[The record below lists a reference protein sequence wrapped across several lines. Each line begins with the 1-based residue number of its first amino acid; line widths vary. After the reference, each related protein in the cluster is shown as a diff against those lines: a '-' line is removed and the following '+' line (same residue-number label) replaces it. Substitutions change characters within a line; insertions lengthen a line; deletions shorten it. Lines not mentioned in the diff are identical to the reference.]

1 MYARL
6 TAGVRW
12 RRKPIPRRRNSDF
25 CLSRINKSQCYF
37 LRWPVFVIAG
47 SAKGACGS
55 QGISRVPAAPRAGAG
70 SGWLSRAPRL
80 PGAGRQGLSRRS
92 EMRARDT
99 RTGAEA
105 SRLTKPAG
113 QGPHPLSQS
122 HSCLVPGREGA
133 VTALHAGAQSD
144 GFAPGTAV
152 PPWSAGPQA
161 ARQSRPAFPEQEP
174 CCLATQPAL
183 TSVQFPGRRNW
194 KVNPRSLFFPIK
206 KEKMFG

>member
-12 RRKPIPRRRNSDF
+12 RRKPIPRSRRRNSDF

-70 SGWLSRAPRL
+70 SGWPSRAPRP

-113 QGPHPLSQS
+113 QGPHLLSQS

-133 VTALHAGAQSD
+133 VTALHAGARAMASHRALLFFR
-144 GFAPGTAV
+144 G
-152 PPWSAGPQA
+152 PPVH
-161 ARQSRPAFPEQEP
+161 R
-174 CCLATQPAL
+174 QPANHGQPSPNRSRVAWQHSQHSLLSSFQADGTGKL
-183 TSVQFPGRRNW
+183 TQGHF
-194 KVNPRSLFFPIK
+194 FFP
-206 KEKMFG
+206 